1 MDDTYLSRRHYDGVP
16 AVKTDAVTWPDG
28 IVREIVRAER
38 GYSKSIHA
46 AVRKGLVLELRVLV
60 ENGHGTSGVPAVI
73 IATALTRP
81 ARPARSQPGRRVH
94 AHSRSLAIR

>member
-60 ENGHGTSGVPAVI
+60 ENGHGTSGPCF
-73 IATALTRP
+73 ATTTESLSFATTTESLRVRT
-81 ARPARSQPGRRVH
+81 ARRR
-94 AHSRSLAIR
+94 RDPL

>member
-60 ENGHGTSGVPAVI
+60 ENGHGTSGGGGHG
-73 IATALTRP
+73 
-81 ARPARSQPGRRVH
+81 ARAPCPGRRRR
-94 AHSRSLAIR
+94 AGDRRDPL